1 MMVGIMTN
9 VDSTTPSWDFRK
21 EIVKRATDCVAERC
35 VAERCVAERCVAERC
50 VAERCV
56 AERCVAERCVAE
68 RERERELTDIVHGV
82 ERAAK
87 YR

>member
-1 MMVGIMTN
+1 MVGIMTN

-35 VAERCVAERCVAERC
+35 VAER
-50 VAERCV
+50 
-56 AERCVAERCVAE
+56 
-68 RERERELTDIVHGV
+68 ERERELTDIVHGV

>member
-1 MMVGIMTN
+1 MVGIMTN

-21 EIVKRATDCVAERC
+21 EIVKRATRC
-35 VAERCVAERCVAERC
+35 VAER
-50 VAERCV
+50 
-56 AERCVAERCVAE
+56 E

>member
-1 MMVGIMTN
+1 MVGIMTN

-21 EIVKRATDCVAERC
+21 EIVKRATRC
-35 VAERCVAERCVAERC
+35 VAERCVA
-50 VAERCV
+50 
-56 AERCVAERCVAE
+56 
-68 RERERELTDIVHGV
+68 ERERELTDIVHGV

>member
-1 MMVGIMTN
+1 MVGIMTN

-21 EIVKRATDCVAERC
+21 EIVKRAT
-35 VAERCVAERCVAERC
+35 RC

>member
-1 MMVGIMTN
+1 MVGIMTN

-21 EIVKRATDCVAERC
+21 EIVKRATRC
-35 VAERCVAERCVAERC
+35 VA
-50 VAERCV
+50 
-56 AERCVAERCVAE
+56 
-68 RERERELTDIVHGV
+68 ERERELTDIVHGV

>member
-1 MMVGIMTN
+1 MVGIMTN

-21 EIVKRATDCVAERC
+21 EIVKRATH
-35 VAERCVAERCVAERC
+35 
-50 VAERCV
+50 CV

>member
-1 MMVGIMTN
+1 MVGIMTN

-50 VAERCV
+50 VAER
-56 AERCVAERCVAE
+56 
-68 RERERELTDIVHGV
+68 ERELTDIVHGV

>member
-1 MMVGIMTN
+1 MVGIMTN

-21 EIVKRATDCVAERC
+21 EIVKRATRC

-68 RERERELTDIVHGV
+68 RERERERELTDIVHGV